1 MYLGLLGFGDL
12 ALHMTQGHLVI
23 HAAIQLITLLL
34 CVEGVKL
41 ARLKCNT
48 YNIKP
53 MGEEV

>member
-12 ALHMTQGHLVI
+12 ALPMTQGHLVI